1 MRPLIAKIKPA
12 SGFSRVAHVGLN
24 ILLAILVFALVR
36 INFVQLALALILLSK
51 WRMFVVRPRFWLA
64 NIRANAVDI
73 IVSVSLLLFMVHSGS
88 ATGGGQWW
96 QLGWTALYALWLLV
110 IKPASNTLMVA
121 SQALIGLL
129 FGLTAL
135 FIGLGDQALYYL
147 VLLSSLICYLSARH
161 FFDSFDEPYAKLLSY
176 LWAYFAGGLVWILGH
191 WLLFYSFM
199 AQPTLLI
206 VALGYALAAL
216 YYLDHYDRLTKLV
229 RLEILITSS
238 AIVLA
243 VVASLAVNV
252 ITTVRALFR

>member
-12 SGFSRVAHVGLN
+12 SGFSRLAHVGLN
-24 ILLAILVFALVR
+24 ILLALLVFALVR

-73 IVSVSLLLFMVHSGS
+73 IVSVSLLLFMVN
-88 ATGGGQWW
+88 AGGQWW
-96 QLGWTALYALWLLV
+96 QIVWTAVYALWLLV
-110 IKPASNTLMVA
+110 IKPASNTFMVA
-121 SQALIGLL
+121 AQALIGLL

-135 FIGLGDQALYYL
+135 FIGLGEEALYYL
-147 VLLSSLICYLSARH
+147 VLLSALICYLSARH

-176 LWAYFAGGLVWILGH
+176 LWAYFAGGLTWVLGH
-191 WLLFYSFM
+191 WLLFYGFM
-199 AQPTLLI
+199 AQPTLLL

-216 YYLDHYDRLTKLV
+216 YYLDHYDRLTKIP
-229 RLEILITSS
+229 RLEILVTSS

-243 VVASLAVNV
+243 VMASLIVNV
-252 ITTVRALFR
+252 ISTVQALFR